1 MADQKKPVAPQH
13 EDSALPPSH
22 RGRAELSGGAVRSAA
37 GFDSEWVP
45 AWLRPT
51 GPEHR
56 LPVVASIVVAI
67 ALQIWLSD
75 RFGLHPRWLLPLLEI
90 ALLGVLTA
98 INPVRLS
105 RRTRIG
111 RYLTMALAGAITFDN
126 VVSAFV
132 LDRGILTGKGGN
144 DAIGLLA
151 SGAAIYL
158 TNIIVFGIW
167 YWELDRGGPFNR
179 AAGTDPH
186 PDFLF
191 PQMVS
196 PELGPEHWEPRFLDY
211 LYTSFTNVM
220 AFSPTDTMPLS
231 RWAKS
236 LMALQSAIALSTT
249 ALVLARAV
257 NILK

>member
-1 MADQKKPVAPQH
+1 VAADAIDERTVLCVLTHDPK
-13 EDSALPPSH
+13 
-22 RGRAELSGGAVRSAA
+22 
-37 GFDSEWVP
+37 FDV
-45 AWLRPT
+45 
-51 GPEHR
+51 
-56 LPVVASIVVAI
+56 
-67 ALQIWLSD
+67 
-75 RFGLHPRWLLPLLEI
+75 PLLEI
-90 ALLGVLTA
+90 ALLAVLTA

-111 RYLTMALAGAITFDN
+111 RYLTMALAALITLDN

-132 LDRGILTGKGGN
+132 LDRGILTGHAGN
-144 DAIGLLA
+144 DAVRLLSA
-151 SGAAIYL
+151 GAAIYL

-191 PQMVS
+191 PQMAS